1 MTSEQV
7 FSVSNFVAVA
17 GWLILIVAGR
27 ARWAAAL
34 VTGAILP
41 SLFAVVYSGL
51 IITHWGETQGGFS
64 TLAGVRS
71 LFSNQWLLLAG
82 WVHYLAFDLFV
93 GSWEVSDARNHHISH
108 WAVVPCLVLT
118 LLFGPAGFLA
128 YSLVRLL
135 KSRTLRLDTAS
146 HYAESK

>member
-1 MTSEQV
+1 MTPEQV

-17 GWLILIVAGR
+17 GWLILMVAGR

-41 SLFAVVYSGL
+41 LLFAVVYCGL
-51 IITHWGETQGGFS
+51 IVTHWGETQGGFS

-93 GSWEVSDARNHHISH
+93 GSWEVRDARNHHISH
-108 WAVVPCLVLT
+108 GAVVPCLVLT
-118 LLFGPAGFLA
+118 FLFGPAGFLA

-135 KSRTLRLDTAS
+135 KSRSLRIDTAS
-146 HYAESK
+146 QYAESE